1 MAKSSALECKSFF
14 FVGIGGVSMSAL
26 AKMLVETGKKVAGYD
41 RVEGYA
47 VRALKK
53 IGIEVT
59 DDLNVRI
66 DDFECIV
73 YTDAVLI
80 GNKILRSAERL
91 NKTIISRG
99 ELLAEISTCFPNVIS
114 VAGCHGKTTCT
125 AMIAHIF
132 LAAKMN
138 FCVHM
143 GGFDNRFG
151 NFFQCGNDYFITEAC
166 EFKRNFLLLEPTV
179 AVVLNRDV
187 DHLDCYDGVEDLKK
201 SYCEF
206 ARRSPISVGLYAD
219 GVNASLSFG
228 LDDRADYY
236 AKKLRQENGKYS
248 FVAYEFG
255 CMLGTVRLE
264 TEGKHNVLNALAAI
278 AVARNYGIDFGAIQR
293 GLSDFNGIKRR
304 FERIG
309 KIGNAVCV
317 ADYAHHPNEI
327 KASLKTA
334 RLVTQ
339 GDLYVVFQPH
349 TYSRTKLMFKQFVNV
364 LSSVKKLMIY
374 KTYAAREYYDDAGSA
389 LTLSNKLKRSQ
400 YADCVDDIVDFTK
413 NCKDGDVVLVL
424 GAGDIYDVVKSL
436 V

>member
-99 ELLAEISTCFPNVIS
+99 ELLAEISKCFPNVIS

-179 AVVLNRDV
+179 AVVLNRDI

-206 ARRSPISVGLYAD
+206 VRRSPISVGLYAD

-248 FVAYEFG
+248 FIAYEFG